1 MKGLSG
7 KIAVVTGGSSGI
19 GLATAQAF
27 AAAGAKVVIA
37 DIEDGAKVVEGIKK
51 SGGEAIFVR
60 TDVSKS
66 TDVQTLV
73 KTAVEKYGRLDFG
86 VNNAGIGGLSAT
98 TGDYTEQAWNQVI
111 SVNLTGAWLC
121 MKYELEQML
130 KQGGGSIVNMASILG
145 WVGFASAPAY
155 VAAKHGLLGLTKT
168 AAIEYAA
175 RNIRVNAVC
184 PGFIYTPLLEKGG
197 MAEGTD
203 TYNFIAGLHP
213 MKRMGKPEEVAD
225 LVLWLCSDG
234 ASFVT
239 GSAYLV
245 DGGYIAQ

>member
-1 MKGLSG
+1 
-7 KIAVVTGGSSGI
+7 
-19 GLATAQAF
+19 
-27 AAAGAKVVIA
+27 
-37 DIEDGAKVVEGIKK
+37 
-51 SGGEAIFVR
+51 
-60 TDVSKS
+60 
-66 TDVQTLV
+66 
-73 KTAVEKYGRLDFG
+73 
-86 VNNAGIGGLSAT
+86 
-98 TGDYTEQAWNQVI
+98 
-111 SVNLTGAWLC
+111 
-121 MKYELEQML
+121 
-130 KQGGGSIVNMASILG
+130 
-145 WVGFASAPAY
+145 
-155 VAAKHGLLGLTKT
+155 LLGLTKT